1 VLLTLLGF
9 AASLAV
15 LLAAARLFTSSAERI
30 GLALGMSPFA
40 IGVLIVSA
48 GTSLPELVSS
58 IVAVASG
65 TSEIVVGNVLGANLS
80 NLLLVMGAVAVAAPR
95 QIRLGEQYI
104 LVDLHFLL
112 GSAFLLTLALRDGR
126 LTAGE
131 AAFLL
136 AGYAV
141 YVLYL
146 MKEGR
151 KEKDVAGAA
160 DGSQRAA
167 APPFPRAQLAILA
180 AASAVIYFAARA
192 TVSSLESLAV
202 QLGVAPAIIALTIL
216 SLGTTLPELVVSA
229 TAARAGK
236 SDVAVGN
243 ILGSCVFN
251 ALAVAGAAGLVGPVS
266 APEDMLS
273 LPLPVFGAS
282 ALLFYLLT
290 LDKRVSRWEGLLFL
304 LLYGLF
310 IMEVARLV

>member
-1 VLLTLLGF
+1 VLLTLAAF
-9 AASLAV
+9 AVSLV
-15 LLAAARLFTSSAERI
+15 LLLAAARLFTSSAERI

-80 NLLLVMGAVAVAAPR
+80 NLLLVMGAVAVSAPR

-104 LVDLHFLL
+104 LIDLHFLL

-126 LTAGE
+126 LTAIE
-131 AAFLL
+131 AVFLL
-136 AGYAV
+136 AGYTV

-151 KEKDVAGAA
+151 REKEVVA
-160 DGSQRAA
+160 DGSGSQPASPA
-167 APPFPRAQLAILA
+167 FPMRQLAVLA
-180 AASAVIYFAARA
+180 AASAVIYLAARA
-192 TVSSLESLAV
+192 TVSSLESLAQ

-236 SDVAVGN
+236 ADVAVGN

-251 ALAVAGAAGLVGPVS
+251 ALAVAGVASLVGPVS
-266 APEDMLS
+266 APDDMLS

>member
-1 VLLTLLGF
+1 MSLALVAF
-9 AASLAV
+9 AVSLAV

-40 IGVLIVSA
+40 VGVLIVSA

-58 IVAVASG
+58 LVAASRG

-80 NLLLVMGAVAVAAPR
+80 NLLLVMGAVAVVARR
-95 QIRLGEQYI
+95 QLRLGEQYI

-112 GSAFLLTLALRDGR
+112 GSAFLLALALKDGR
-126 LTAGE
+126 LTAVEGI
-131 AAFLL
+131 FLL
-136 AGYAV
+136 TGYGV
-141 YVLYL
+141 YVVYL
-146 MKEGR
+146 LREG
-151 KEKDVAGAA
+151 KQQKDPGAGTAA
-160 DGSQRAA
+160 SQRSATAPFPTGQFAIVIAA
-167 APPFPRAQLAILA
+167 AVFIYLA
-180 AASAVIYFAARA
+180 ARS
-192 TVSSLESLAV
+192 TVSSLETLA
-202 QLGVAPAIIALTIL
+202 QLLGVAPAIIALTVL

-236 SDVAVGN
+236 ADVAVGN

-251 ALAVAGAAGLVGPVS
+251 SLAVAGSASLVAPVF
-266 APEDMLS
+266 APADMLS
-273 LPLPVFGAS
+273 LPLPVYGAS

-310 IMEVARLV
+310 IIEVARLA